1 MKSIKTIGLAL
12 AALTCVPFAEAQESS
27 AKLSAYVSI
36 PGAGTGIIA
45 LERSDGNGTFYYLQK
60 GTDQLMQAK
69 AASCKMFYIQT
80 PSEMANALRE
90 YYSGDHAGA
99 RKAFASVKKKYASYA
114 GLPGSPCTLAALHEM
129 TCAAR
134 MLDIAAVKTLSADIP
149 GASVL
154 NATEQARVDAARVL
168 AMVNDQ
174 PDSLEG
180 IRTAAEETAK
190 KHGRN
195 MDTESYGWMR
205 YAMGRAA
212 AAQVPAD
219 QLQATIAEDK
229 VKAASEAV
237 DYFCQAVI
245 SMHGSHKE
253 MPADA
258 LNRALGL
265 LWAMPG
271 VKEYAGKVT
280 PPLSK
285 DAWNKAPA
293 DFRDAVAMARYIK
306 TMFPAEGKDANP
318 LVAQADAYYFNA
330 KKGTKKDK

>member
-1 MKSIKTIGLAL
+1 MKSIKTIGFAL
-12 AALTCVPFAEAQESS
+12 AALSCVPFAEAQES
-27 AKLSAYVSI
+27 AKLNAYVSI
-36 PGAGTGIIA
+36 PGAGTGLIA
-45 LERSDGNGTFYYLQK
+45 MERSDGNGTFYYLQK

-69 AASCKMFYIQT
+69 ASSCKMFYIQT
-80 PSEMANALRE
+80 PPEMANALRE
-90 YYSGDHAGA
+90 YYSGDSAAA
-99 RKAFASVKKKYASYA
+99 RKAFAAVKKKYASYA
-114 GLPGSPCTLAALHEM
+114 GLPGSPSTLAALHEM

-134 MLDIAAVKTLSADIP
+134 MLDFAAVKTLSADIP

-154 NATEQARVDAARVL
+154 SVTEQARVDAARVL

-174 PDSLEG
+174 PDSLAG
-180 IRTAAEETAK
+180 IKAAVEETSK
-190 KHGRN
+190 KYGRN
-195 MDTESYGWMR
+195 MDSESYGWML

-212 AAQVPAD
+212 AAQVPAE
-219 QLQATIAEDK
+219 QLQATIAEDQ
-229 VKAASEAV
+229 VKAASQAV

-245 SMHGSHKE
+245 SMHGAHKE

-258 LNRALGL
+258 LNRSLGL

-293 DFRDAVAMARYIK
+293 DFRDAAAMARYIR
-306 TMFPAEGKDANP
+306 TMFPAEGKEANP
-318 LVAQADAYYFNA
+318 LVDQVDAYYFNA
-330 KKGTKKDK
+330 KKGAKKDK